1 MPLLNRA
8 LDLQPEIAAWR
19 RHLHMNPELMYDTVE
34 TAAFVADKLREFGC
48 DEVAT
53 GIGRTG
59 VVGVIAGRHGDGPAV
74 GLRADMDALP
84 IVEETGAPHASKVP
98 GRMHACGH
106 DGHTAMLLGAA
117 RHLAETR
124 NFRGR
129 VALIFQP
136 AEEGGGGG
144 LAMVRDGLMERFAI
158 ESVYGMHNFPSL
170 PVGHFAI
177 RQGPIMAATD
187 CFAIKVTGKGG
198 HAALPHKTVDPI
210 FIGAQIVSALQGI
223 VSRNADPLD
232 SLVVSIT
239 QFLAG
244 EAINVIA
251 PSATLI
257 GTTRSLK
264 PETREFAE
272 RRIRATA
279 EGIAR
284 ALGGEAE
291 IDYKFEM
298 GYPVTFNH
306 ARETEIA
313 LGVAREVAGE
323 RAVIPDIAP
332 IMGAEDF
339 SFMLEARPG
348 AFIFVGNGDTPFCH
362 HPAYDFNDAAIPAG
376 VSYWVRLAETVLA
389 ER

>member
-1 MPLLNRA
+1 VSYRTN
-8 LDLQPEIAAWR
+8 
-19 RHLHMNPELMYDTVE
+19 
-34 TAAFVADKLREFGC
+34 VAG
-48 DEVAT
+48 
-53 GIGRTG
+53 TG
-59 VVGVIAGRHGDGPAV
+59 VVADIPGTAGVPCV
-74 GLRADMDALP
+74 VLRADTDALP
-84 IVEETGAPHASKVP
+84 IHEETGLEFASVHS
-98 GRMHACGH
+98 GVMHACGH